1 MSADD
6 RSVNIWDLN
15 NYNSTAYNLVN
26 LNSQG
31 KKQQMPYLISSA
43 VFNRFS
49 QSSLFMYTTSNG
61 LINICDIREKSDFSR
76 KASITLSTQTESNP
90 SVFSHWLNYV
100 SQASFLRDSNLVVSR
115 DFMTVRQWDLRTGK
129 ALFAAEVSDS
139 MSRSLSV
146 LHRNDALDDQ
156 FFMTVS

>member
-1 MSADD
+1 
-6 RSVNIWDLN
+6 
-15 NYNSTAYNLVN
+15 
-26 LNSQG
+26 
-31 KKQQMPYLISSA
+31 
-43 VFNRFS
+43 
-49 QSSLFMYTTSNG
+49 MYTTSNG
-61 LINICDIREKSDFSR
+61 LINICDIREKSNFSR

>member
-1 MSADD
+1 M
-6 RSVNIWDLN
+6 
-15 NYNSTAYNLVN
+15 
-26 LNSQG
+26 
-31 KKQQMPYLISSA
+31 
-43 VFNRFS
+43 
-49 QSSLFMYTTSNG
+49 
-61 LINICDIREKSDFSR
+61 
-76 KASITLSTQTESNP
+76 
-90 SVFSHWLNYV
+90 
-100 SQASFLRDSNLVVSR
+100 VSR

>member
-1 MSADD
+1 
-6 RSVNIWDLN
+6 
-15 NYNSTAYNLVN
+15 
-26 LNSQG
+26 
-31 KKQQMPYLISSA
+31 
-43 VFNRFS
+43 
-49 QSSLFMYTTSNG
+49 MYTTSNG

-115 DFMTVRQWDLRTGK
+115 DFMTVRQWDLRIGK

-156 FFMTVS
+156 FFMTVSQDGQQLVTGAYDKSAHVMDTNATTN